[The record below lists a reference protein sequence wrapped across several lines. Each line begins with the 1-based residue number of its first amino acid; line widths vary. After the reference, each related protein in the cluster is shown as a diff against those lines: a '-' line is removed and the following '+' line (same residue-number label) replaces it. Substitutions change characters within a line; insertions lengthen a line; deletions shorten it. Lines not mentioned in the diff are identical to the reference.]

1 MPARKRSVLWTVAIA
16 GAAAIA
22 GVLGF
27 AATRPDTLR
36 VQRATSISAPPEK
49 IFPLIEDLRRWPAW
63 SPYERKDP
71 TMRRAHS
78 GPASGPGAVYAW
90 EGNRDIGKGRM
101 EITETSPP
109 SRVTI
114 ELDFVEPFEA
124 HDTVEF
130 TLQAQG
136 DATVVTWALHG
147 PMPYVSKLMSVF
159 IDMDRMIGAD
169 FETGLA
175 SLKALAETKG

>member
-1 MPARKRSVLWTVAIA
+1 
-16 GAAAIA
+16 
-22 GVLGF
+22 
-27 AATRPDTLR
+27 
-36 VQRATSISAPPEK
+36 
-49 IFPLIEDLRRWPAW
+49 
-63 SPYERKDP
+63 
-71 TMRRAHS
+71 
-78 GPASGPGAVYAW
+78 VYAW